1 MKNHNH
7 NQNQNP
13 SKNILITVL
22 VVLAIIFSFV
32 LGVKFGRREFSYRYP
47 PFMHPMM
54 RPPKKGFVPRKFRG
68 HGLVGVV
75 DSVGKESFVVKSRWG
90 ELLTVLVDKNTQYK
104 IDGKTGS
111 FSDIK
116 KGKTVMVLGEPKE
129 EELVVKAKII
139 RIF

>member
-1 MKNHNH
+1 MAEKND
-7 NQNQNP
+7 NQNQN
-13 SKNILITVL
+13 KNILITVL
-22 VVLAIIFSFV
+22 VILAIIFAFI
-32 LGVKFGRREFSYRYP
+32 LGVKFGRQEFSYRYP

-54 RPPKKGFVPRKFRG
+54 KPPKEGFVPSRFRG
-68 HGLVGVV
+68 HGLVGIV

-104 IDGKTGS
+104 VDGKTGS

-129 EELVVKAKII
+129 KELSVKAEII

>member
-1 MKNHNH
+1 MAEKND
-7 NQNQNP
+7 NQNQN
-13 SKNILITVL
+13 KNILITVL
-22 VVLAIIFSFV
+22 VVLAIIFAFI
-32 LGVKFGRREFSYRYP
+32 LGVKFGRQEFSYRYP

-54 RPPKKGFVPRKFRG
+54 KIPKEGFVPRRFWR
-68 HGLVGVV
+68 HGLIGIV
-75 DSVGKESFVVKSRWG
+75 DSVDKESFVVKSRWG

-104 IDGKTGS
+104 VDGKTGS

-129 EELVVKAKII
+129 EELSVKAEII

>member
-1 MKNHNH
+1 MTEKND
-7 NQNQNP
+7 NQNQN
-13 SKNILITVL
+13 KNILITVL
-22 VVLAIIFSFV
+22 VVLAIIFAFI
-32 LGVKFGRREFSYRYP
+32 LGVKFGRQEFSYRYP

-54 RPPKKGFVPRKFRG
+54 KPPKEGFIPPHFRG
-68 HGLVGVV
+68 HGLVGIV

-104 IDGKTGS
+104 VDGKTGS

-129 EELVVKAKII
+129 EELSVKAEII

>member
-1 MKNHNH
+1 MTEKNDNQNHN
-7 NQNQNP
+7 P
-13 SKNILITVL
+13 TKGILIGVL
-22 VVLAIIFSFV
+22 VILAIIFAFI
-32 LGVKFGRREFSYRYP
+32 LGVKFGRKEFSYRYP

-54 RPPKKGFVPRKFRG
+54 RPPKEGFVPGRFRG

-75 DSVGKESFVVKSRWG
+75 DSVGKESFVVKNRWG
-90 ELLTVLVDKNTQYK
+90 ELVTVLVDKNTQYK
-104 IDGKTGS
+104 VDGKSSS

-129 EELVVKAKII
+129 KELAVKAEII